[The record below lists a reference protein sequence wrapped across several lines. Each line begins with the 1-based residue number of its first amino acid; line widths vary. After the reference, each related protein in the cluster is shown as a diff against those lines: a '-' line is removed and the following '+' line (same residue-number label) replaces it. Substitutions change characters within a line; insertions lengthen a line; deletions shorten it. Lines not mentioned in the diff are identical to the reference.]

1 VPWRRRST
9 REIHFGARWRWGDIE
24 DVFAGFGAFGYPLTD
39 EPDEADLWLMNTY
52 LSLIFLIYFLF
63 CIYILL
69 P

>member
-1 VPWRRRST
+1 VEEEEHERDPFWC
-9 REIHFGARWRWGDIE
+9 EMEVWDIE
-24 DVFAGFGAFGYPLTD
+24 DVVAGFGAFGYPLTD
-39 EPDEADLWLMNTY
+39 EPDEADLWLINTY